1 MIPVFSLRS
10 NEIQTV
16 QPSCGWNPSL
26 SSADRLTWA
35 NLFVKAK
42 SLGLS
47 DVAAEKMAF
56 MKMYQIQM
64 PGLRWL
70 P

>member
-1 MIPVFSLRS
+1 MIPVFSLLS
-10 NEIQTV
+10 NQIQSV
-16 QPSCGWNPSL
+16 QPSCGWNPSF
-26 SSADRLTWA
+26 SYADRLTWA
-35 NLFVKAK
+35 NLFIKAK
-42 SLGLS
+42 GSGMS
-47 DVAAEKMAF
+47 DAAAEKIAF